1 MLDHLRSLV
10 SENRCRFVDQDTN
23 LDLSYVTDRIIAMS
37 YPSTGLEGLYRNS
50 FKDVKRFLD
59 TRHKNHY
66 KVYNLRSEKQYRHE
80 LFEDATVVL
89 FGFGDHQAPPFELLV
104 QFCKDAKTWLDKDT
118 SNIVVIH
125 CKAGKGRTG
134 TMIAALLLYLGQ
146 ATNADEA
153 IRIYGTK
160 RTIDGKGITIPSQI
174 RYVNYFERWLK
185 EDPIDT
191 SEVNKTTIHITNL
204 TICNIPQAWN
214 HASLSMTIHIE
225 QVEIFDTDKMEAT
238 SDNTIIMPL
247 PAVPVKGD
255 FKVTLFMK
263 GRIYSKQR
271 YLCHFWLNTWF
282 VSTSSSARITLA
294 KDEIDGAFH
303 DTQCRQF
310 PKDFA
315 IQIQYK
321 S

>member
-10 SENRCRFVDQDTN
+10 SENRCRFVDEHTN

-37 YPSTGLEGLYRNS
+37 YPSSGLEGLYRNS

-80 LFEDATVVL
+80 LFEGATVVL

-118 SNIVVIH
+118 SNTVVIH

-134 TMIAALLLYLGQ
+134 TMIAALLLYIGY

-153 IRIYGTK
+153 IQIYGTK
-160 RTIDGKGITIPSQI
+160 RTTDGKGITIPSQI
-174 RYVNYFERWLK
+174 RYVHYFERWMK
-185 EDPIDT
+185 NEDT
-191 SEVNKTTIHITNL
+191 TFMSTIHITQL
-204 TICNIPQAWN
+204 AICNIPQAWS
-214 HASLSMTIHIE
+214 HANLSMTIEID
-225 QVEIFDTDKMEAT
+225 QVEIFETDNTEVT
-238 SDNTIIMPL
+238 SDNTILMPL

-255 FKVTLFMK
+255 FKMTLFTK
-263 GRIYSKQR
+263 GRIYSKQK
-271 YLCHFWLNTWF
+271 YLCHFWLNTRF
-282 VSTSSSARITLA
+282 VSASSATITLA
-294 KDEIDGAFH
+294 KDEIDGAFN
-303 DTQCRQF
+303 DTHSRQF

-315 IQIQYK
+315 IQIQF
-321 S
+321 SSNTDLE